1 MHCNGLRA
9 LESRTNYNLLTAT
22 EGVGITTQTN
32 VDCQKLGGLPMNGQ
46 LLLQGFELLLL
57 GMGIV
62 FGFLILLVFMLRA
75 MSGLAA
81 RFETETSAPP
91 VPPAMESTA
100 DDGPLIAVISIAVA
114 RYRAS
119 HRT

>member
-1 MHCNGLRA
+1 
-9 LESRTNYNLLTAT
+9 
-22 EGVGITTQTN
+22 
-32 VDCQKLGGLPMNGQ
+32 VDSQ

-62 FGFLILLVFMLRA
+62 FGFLTLLVFMLRA

-81 RFETETSAPP
+81 KLTPAEVDLAEVQPAGPASDDRQVLAAISA
-91 VPPAMESTA
+91 
-100 DDGPLIAVISIAVA
+100 AVA

-119 HRT
+119 RPH